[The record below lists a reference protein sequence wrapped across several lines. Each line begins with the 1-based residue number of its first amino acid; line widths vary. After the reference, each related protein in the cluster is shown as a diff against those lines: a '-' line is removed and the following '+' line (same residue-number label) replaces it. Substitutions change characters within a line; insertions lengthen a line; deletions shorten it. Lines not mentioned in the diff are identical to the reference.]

1 MSPISPLDRLFQTI
15 QSQSV
20 PAGPTKTASTAV
32 AADTRTDS
40 IDKAGAAKRERLA
53 ARLAQRIQAI
63 DPDHPQRRRQ
73 AFRLYIEYGL
83 IGRLGEETGND
94 ANFTTLVDQIVR
106 GMSQMPSIQEDIDTA
121 ADVLLEHVANGKSLQ
136 TLLDAFE
143 QA

>member
-15 QSQSV
+15 QSQSAPV
-20 PAGPTKTASTAV
+20 GQVKTATA
-32 AADTRTDS
+32 ATSGSRKES
-40 IDKAGAAKRERLA
+40 IGDASAQKRDGLA

-83 IGRLGEETGND
+83 ISRLGEEAGSD
-94 ANFTTLVDQIVR
+94 ANFPILIDQIIT
-106 GMSQMPSIQEDIDTA
+106 SIEQIPSLQTDVDTA
-121 ADVLLEHVANGKSLQ
+121 IDALFEHTSGGRSLA

-143 QA
+143 RA

>member
-20 PAGPTKTASTAV
+20 PAAQTKTAV
-32 AADTRTDS
+32 AKSRQEPIGD
-40 IDKAGAAKRERLA
+40 AGAAKRERLG

-63 DPDHPQRRRQ
+63 DRDHPQKRRQ

-83 IGRLGEETGND
+83 IGRLGEEAASD
-94 ANFTTLVDQIVR
+94 ANFPTLVDQIIR
-106 GMSQMPSIQEDIDTA
+106 TMEQMESIRDDIDAA
-121 ADVLLEHVANGKSLQ
+121 ADTLLECAANGKSLV

-143 QA
+143 RA